1 MAQIKQGS
9 LEDPKKK
16 SKSMVKVGDLKKVV
30 KGLEGKITEREDE
43 RTMIQKNRNIGLAPA
58 QDKAAGDRISRL
70 RQEKGY
76 YNGVRE
82 KYQGIINNAAVGR
95 DMPLPSSSQLFN
107 KKK

>member
-43 RTMIQKNRNIGLAPA
+43 RTMLQKNRNLGLAPD
-58 QDKAAGDRISRL
+58 QDKAAASRIAQL
-70 RQEKGY
+70 RKENAY
-76 YNGVRE
+76 YAPIAERYEGLINTAVRNS
-82 KYQGIINNAAVGR
+82 KI
-95 DMPLPSSSQLFN
+95 PLAPTQFPG
-107 KKK
+107 KK

>member
-1 MAQIKQGS
+1 MAG
-9 LEDPKKK
+9 PKDKK
-16 SKSMVKVGDLKKVV
+16 NLVTVGALKGVV

-43 RTMIQKNRNIGLAPA
+43 RTMIQKNRNLGLAPA
-58 QDKAAGDRISRL
+58 QDKAAGDRINRL

-82 KYQGIINNAAVGR
+82 RYQGIINNAAAGR
-95 DMPLPSSSQLFN
+95 DVPLPSSSQLFN

>member
-1 MAQIKQGS
+1 M
-9 LEDPKKK
+9 DKK
-16 SKSMVKVGDLKKVV
+16 KSMVKVGDLKKVV

-43 RTMIQKNRNIGLAPA
+43 RTMIQKNRNMGLSPA
-58 QDKAAGDRISRL
+58 DDKAASSRIGRL

-82 KYQGIINNAAVGR
+82 RYQGIIDNAAAGR
-95 DMPLPSSSQLFN
+95 DVPLPSSSQLFN